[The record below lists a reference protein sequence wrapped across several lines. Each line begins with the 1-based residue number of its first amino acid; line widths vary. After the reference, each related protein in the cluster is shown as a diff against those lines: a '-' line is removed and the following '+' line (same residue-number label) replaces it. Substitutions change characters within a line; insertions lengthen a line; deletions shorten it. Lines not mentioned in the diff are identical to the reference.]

1 MYTLEDRQIGLGTFP
16 FCGVFSPITQE
27 EAENITAAFL
37 DLGGH
42 YIETAPSYPRNNV
55 DMGKLI
61 AKFPRQELLVGTKCV
76 LDLDK
81 DGNMYNSGKPE
92 TVRQQCLR
100 ELQRLGVDYLD
111 LLEAHYTA
119 SDVSCT
125 VVAQTLNE
133 LKKEGLV
140 RYIGASNA
148 SVSDIED
155 YVAGGGIDYVQNRYS
170 ILHRSPTES
179 IAPICRK
186 HNIHFNPY
194 QVIERG
200 QLIDKNV
207 TGGAWREGDLRHK
220 KPEYSGDVFTLVR
233 AWASE
238 TLGGIARE
246 AGLSL
251 EALSIRWAFSKP
263 QVSMPVIGA
272 TKLWQLQSNMAAGT
286 EALPADVLAAVD
298 NSYGEFAACI
308 QSTYG
313 KSLEAFRGLGK

>member
-1 MYTLEDRQIGLGTFP
+1 MYSLENRQIGLGTFP
-16 FCGVFSPITQE
+16 FSGVFSPISQQDA
-27 EAENITAAFL
+27 EAITAAFL

-42 YIETAPSYPRNNV
+42 YIETAPSYPRSNV
-55 DMGKLI
+55 NMGQLI

-92 TVRQQCLR
+92 TLRQQCLR
-100 ELQRLGVDYLD
+100 EMQRLGVDYLD

-119 SDVSCT
+119 ADVSCR
-125 VVAQTLNE
+125 VVAETLNE

-140 RYIGASNA
+140 RFIGASNA
-148 SVSDIED
+148 SVQNIED
-155 YVAGGGIDYVQNRYS
+155 YVAGGGIDYMQNRYS

-179 IAPICRK
+179 IAPICQA
-186 HNIHFNPY
+186 HNIRFNPY

-200 QLIDKNV
+200 QLIDNNT
-207 TGGAWREGDLRHK
+207 TGGAWRDGDLRHK

-233 AWASE
+233 SWASE
-238 TLGGIARE
+238 TLGAIAKE
-246 AGLSL
+246 AGLTL

-263 QVSMPVIGA
+263 QVCMPVVGA
-272 TKLWQLQSNMAAGT
+272 TKLWQLKNNMAAGT
-286 EALPADVLAAVD
+286 EPLPDDVLTAVD
-298 NSYGEFAACI
+298 NAYAAFSEKI
-308 QSTYG
+308 LRDYG

>member
-27 EAENITAAFL
+27 EAESITAAFL

-55 DMGKLI
+55 NMGALI

-92 TVRQQCLR
+92 TVRQQVTR

-111 LLEAHYTA
+111 LLEAHYTPA
-119 SDVSCT
+119 DVSCA
-125 VVAQTLNE
+125 VVAETLNE

-140 RYIGASNA
+140 RFIGASNA
-148 SVSDIED
+148 NVENIRD

-179 IAPICRK
+179 IAPICRE
-186 HNIHFNPY
+186 HNIRFNPY

-200 QLIDKNV
+200 QLIDNSA

-220 KPEYSGDVFTLVR
+220 KPEYSGDVFSLVR
-233 AWASE
+233 SWASG
-238 TLGGIARE
+238 TLGAIAKE
-246 AGLSL
+246 AGLTL

-263 QVSMPVIGA
+263 QVCTPVIGA
-272 TKLWQLQSNMAAGT
+272 TKLWQLKSNMAAGT
-286 EALPADVLAAVD
+286 EPLPMDVLTAVD
-298 NSYGEFAACI
+298 AAYAAFCDKI
-308 QSTYG
+308 QAEYG
-313 KSLEAFRGLGK
+313 KSLEAFRGF

>member
-16 FCGVFSPITQE
+16 FSGVFSPIKQE
-27 EAENITAAFL
+27 EAEAITAAFL

-42 YIETAPSYPRNNV
+42 YIETAPSYPRSNV
-55 DMGKLI
+55 NMGALI
-61 AKFPRQELLVGTKCV
+61 AKFPRQELLVGSKCV
-76 LDLDK
+76 LDLDA

-100 ELQRLGVDYLD
+100 EMKRLGVDYLD

-148 SVSDIED
+148 SEADIAD
-155 YVAGGGIDYVQNRYS
+155 YAAGGGIDYAQNRYS

-179 IAPICRK
+179 IAPICQKLGIR
-186 HNIHFNPY
+186 FNPY

-233 AWASE
+233 AWALE
-238 TLGGIARE
+238 TLGAIAKD
-246 AGLSL
+246 AGLTL

-263 QVSMPVIGA
+263 QVTVPVVGA
-272 TKLWQLQSNMAAGT
+272 TKLWQLQSNMASGT
-286 EALPADVLAAVD
+286 LPLPGDVLSTVD
-298 NSYGEFAACI
+298 TAYESFAAQI
-308 QSTYG
+308 QATYG

>member
-1 MYTLEDRQIGLGTFP
+1 MYSLENRQIGLGTFP
-16 FCGVFSPITQE
+16 FCGVFSPITQQ
-27 EAENITAAFL
+27 EAEAITAAFL

-55 DMGKLI
+55 NMGKLI
-61 AKFPRQELLVGTKCV
+61 AKFPRQELLIGTKCV

-92 TVRQQCLR
+92 TVRQQVTR
-100 ELQRLGVDYLD
+100 EMQRLGVDYLD

-119 SDVSCT
+119 ADVSCT

-148 SVSDIED
+148 TEAHVAD
-155 YVAGGGIDYVQNRYS
+155 YVAGGGIDYMQNRYS
-170 ILHRSPTES
+170 ILHRSPTEN
-179 IAPICRK
+179 IAAICQAN
-186 HNIHFNPY
+186 NIRFNPY

-200 QLIDKNV
+200 QLIDNSA
-207 TGGAWREGDLRHK
+207 TGGAWRQGDLRHK

-233 AWASE
+233 SWASE
-238 TLGGIARE
+238 TLGAIARE

-263 QVSMPVIGA
+263 QVCMPVIGA

-286 EALPADVLAAVD
+286 EPLPQDVLTAVD
-298 NSYGEFAACI
+298 TAYAAFCDRI
-308 QSTYG
+308 QAEYG
-313 KSLEAFRGLGK
+313 KSLEAFRGFQ